1 MISAS
6 GVREIIS
13 IPRENKIIFLIPY
26 ADMFPCF
33 KQKHTFFFFRKQDL
47 LFYVIL
53 FLVLIKQ
60 DKHTE

>member
-6 GVREIIS
+6 GVRKIIS

-33 KQKHTFFFFRKQDL
+33 KQKHTFFFLQKTRFI
-47 LFYVIL
+47 IL
-53 FLVLIKQ
+53 CHIVSCINKTRQ
-60 DKHTE
+60 TY